1 MHFKVYGGKGGK
13 VLQVSDTDPLENI
26 ELLIISDREDRRM
39 LEVLS
44 GAVHLSV
51 DLRCSASRPNQEG
64 LSQVKWVQVKCTPV
78 LAFLQY
84 LPAQYMFALLS
95 FAFDIYMAMQA
106 W

>member
-51 DLRCSASRPNQEG
+51 DLRCSASRPGQGG

-78 LAFLQY
+78 LAVLQY
-84 LPAQYMFALLS
+84 LLAQYMFALLC
-95 FAFDIYMAMQA
+95 FAFTITYL
-106 W
+106 

>member
-51 DLRCSASRPNQEG
+51 DLRCSASREG

-78 LAFLQY
+78 LPFLQY
-84 LPAQYMFALLS
+84 LPAQYMFALLC
-95 FAFDIYMAMQA
+95 FAFDIYTAMQA
-106 W
+106 

>member
-13 VLQVSDTDPLENI
+13 VLEVSDTDPLENI

-51 DLRCSASRPNQEG
+51 DLRCSASREG

-78 LAFLQY
+78 LPFLQY
-84 LPAQYMFALLS
+84 QLPQYMFALLS
-95 FAFDIYMAMQA
+95 FAFDICTAMQA
-106 W
+106 